1 MTDNKGII
9 EIDGETFPVKFN
21 EWEIQTEHPFGGLD
35 ITRFFAKGYI
45 LPNLQRERRITRAE
59 AQARRNAR
67 EEAKK
72 VLNAVYGKA
81 AADTYGIKQV
91 LFRNPAT
98 IVLWNDGTKT
108 VVKAQEG
115 DTYSKEIGLA
125 MAICKKVMGN
135 KSSYNDVFKRWIKD
149 ENNV

>member
-1 MTDNKGII
+1 M
-9 EIDGETFPVKFN
+9 
-21 EWEIQTEHPFGGLD
+21 
-35 ITRFFAKGYI
+35 
-45 LPNLQRERRITRAE
+45 QRERRITRAE

-72 VLNAVYGKA
+72 ALNAVYGKA

-149 ENNV
+149 ENDV